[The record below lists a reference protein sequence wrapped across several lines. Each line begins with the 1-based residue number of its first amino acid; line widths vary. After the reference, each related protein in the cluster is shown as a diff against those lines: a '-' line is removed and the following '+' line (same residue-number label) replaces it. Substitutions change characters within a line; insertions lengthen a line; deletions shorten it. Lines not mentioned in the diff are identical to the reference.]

1 MLFTYIDDA
10 QSNTNQIYKS
20 GSKGGMSLSYMAS
33 YVNPWATGNFQALGS
48 VGLPWMLRGLA
59 HY

>member
-1 MLFTYIDDA
+1 
-10 QSNTNQIYKS
+10 
-20 GSKGGMSLSYMAS
+20 MSLSCMAS

-48 VGLPWMLRGLA
+48 VGLPWMLRGAAA